1 MILKKNI
8 TQAFDINLCRGSHVS
23 ISNLF
28 FHHRRTSNSILI
40 PIHVMIIVVMF
51 HILEACLAVFIGRE
65 NQSFFIRLYWLR
77 ILYWNVR
84 IDIRISVYN
93 IDDFSLVTFSWWGFS
108 CLFSMNGDGRFIEN
122 TVKISLNDITCVLIY
137 ACSSARTCLVSY
149 VNVDDSWKL
158 WSPKNV
164 SV

>member
-28 FHHRRTSNSILI
+28 FHHKRTSNSILI

-51 HILEACLAVFIGRE
+51 HILEACLAVFTGRE
-65 NQSFFIRLYWLR
+65 NRSFFIRLYWLHFF
-77 ILYWNVR
+77 YWNVG

-93 IDDFSLVTFSWWGFS
+93 IFSLVTVSWWGFS
-108 CLFSMNGDGRFIEN
+108 CWFSVNGDDRFIEN
-122 TVKISLNDITCVLIY
+122 TAEISLNNITCVLIY
-137 ACSSARTCLVSY
+137 ACSSVRTCIVSY
-149 VNVDDSWKL
+149 ETMKC
-158 WSPKNV
+158 
-164 SV
+164 